1 MGIFDKAKEALG
13 EHADK
18 ASEGV
23 AQLGDLADDRTGNQ
37 YTEQIDQGEN
47 VVVDHLDG
55 TGNADTPGQH

>member
-18 ASEGV
+18 VTEGV
-23 AQLGDLADDRTGNQ
+23 AKLGDLADDKTGNQ

-47 VVVDHLDG
+47 LVTDHLDG
-55 TGNADTPGQH
+55 TGSRDTPGQA